1 MAYKVALAQ
10 KNYALKL
17 LRSNLPIESVT
28 DVAPVASAE
37 IGKG

>member
-10 KNYALKL
+10 KTYALKH
-17 LRSNLPIESVT
+17 LRPNLPIESVA

-37 IGKG
+37 IGNG